1 MRIAVLGTG
10 GIGGYFGGRLAA
22 GHDVTFVARGPHL
35 AAIRDH
41 GLVVTSVAG
50 TSRWSPRASPT
61 TPPRSVRSTR
71 SCSPSRRGKR
81 WPRCSRS
88 CPAWSAP
95 TQRSSRPRT
104 ASRPRAGRHRR
115 RARVRAARH
124 RQDLRLHRVTGPR
137 HTRGRPRVARLRRVV
152 DSARGTVGAGHPAA
166 RGRDGIRRRV
176 ARARKHL
183 GRFVVE
189 DALRRAL
196 RRARRSARRH
206 HR

>member
-10 GIGGYFGGRLAA
+10 GIGGYFGGRLAAA

-50 TSRWSPRASPT
+50 DFTVEPARVTDDAASIGEVDT
-61 TPPRSVRSTR
+61 VLLAVKT
-71 SCSPSRRGKR
+71 

-88 CPAWSAP
+88 CLAWSAP

-183 GRFVVE
+183 GRAVVE